1 MTDQVDEREALHA
14 EIEALRAENMR
25 LCDKY
30 NRDVY
35 GLNNEGDP
43 IGGDPAGGYAND
55 NARLRARLRAELESA
70 RGLWREMYPC
80 KPDIFIA
87 TYEPEV
93 QAAQH
98 MQSAPDSFEE
108 GECEVVYMMRRTDET
123 AWYVTTFQT
132 FEHIAAGKSPQH
144 EAVKLYTAATAQPA
158 ARQYYYKVDGC
169 RASVANDEDCICWH
183 DEGTGPHPKAGNEF
197 SWRDKP
203 AACDRGEV
211 QRLRDGEAVEVVA
224 HVATMGFGQHY
235 ASGIGEPIDR
245 CIPGEPL
252 MTVAQHQRISA
263 AMTAE
268 VERLQELCECNTAI
282 MRAQDEALSRVNKER
297 TELHAECERLRSER
311 DAFRDSRNYLI
322 EEISSHLSEIAE
334 LREALRDTA
343 RWIERLPVQAQGAIR
358 QLERIDAALAGST
371 GQEQGQKDTDH
382 EL

>member
-1 MTDQVDEREALHA
+1 MSDVT
-14 EIEALRAENMR
+14 ICRA
-25 LCDKY
+25 C
-30 NRDVY
+30 
-35 GLNNEGDP
+35 GLPRFHG
-43 IGGDPAGGYAND
+43 PAGYAGAQCLCQWRGATLPQMYDELMAKNAALEAE
-55 NARLRARLRAELESA
+55 NARL
-70 RGLWREMYPC
+70 
-80 KPDIFIA
+80 
-87 TYEPEV
+87 
-93 QAAQH
+93 
-98 MQSAPDSFEE
+98 
-108 GECEVVYMMRRTDET
+108 
-123 AWYVTTFQT
+123 
-132 FEHIAAGKSPQH
+132 
-144 EAVKLYTAATAQPA
+144 TAQIAPI
-158 ARQYYYKVDGC
+158 QG
-169 RASVANDEDCICWH
+169 
-183 DEGTGPHPKAGNEF
+183 GM
-197 SWRDKP
+197 
-203 AACDRGEV
+203 
-211 QRLRDGEAVEVVA
+211 GEAVEVVA

-263 AMTAE
+263 AMTVE

-371 GQEQGQKDTDH
+371 GQERKDDDH